1 MLIVAKI
8 VVRREKLAEFE
19 EYESAAA
26 RAMREYGGAIE
37 RTLRADDGSGET
49 LTEVHWIRFR
59 DEAGFQAYRQ
69 STALAGLRHLRDAA
83 VVSTELVVGEEGPD
97 YEARS

>member
-1 MLIVAKI
+1 VLIVAKI

-19 EYESAAA
+19 EYES
-26 RAMREYGGAIE
+26 
-37 RTLRADDGSGET
+37 ADDGSGET